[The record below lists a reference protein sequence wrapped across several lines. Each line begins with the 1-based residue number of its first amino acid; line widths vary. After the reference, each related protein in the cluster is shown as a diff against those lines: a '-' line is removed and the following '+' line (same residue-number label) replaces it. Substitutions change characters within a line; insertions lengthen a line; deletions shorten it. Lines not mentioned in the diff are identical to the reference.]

1 MMDKMLETIQ
11 VEVTED
17 HPTVKVKVFFKLLKV
32 LEELLHEHTEV
43 SLITLI
49 TWVITIKCKYFFSI
63 NCYSYLMK
71 LIRYIIRKP
80 HKVPKDIYQFK
91 KLLSIL
97 NMKYEKI
104 DIYSNNYML
113 FYKGIANKKK

>member
-1 MMDKMLETIQ
+1 MMDKVFETIQ

-49 TWVITIKCKYFFSI
+49 TWVITIKSKYFFSI

-80 HKVPKDIYQFK
+80 HKVSKDIYQFK